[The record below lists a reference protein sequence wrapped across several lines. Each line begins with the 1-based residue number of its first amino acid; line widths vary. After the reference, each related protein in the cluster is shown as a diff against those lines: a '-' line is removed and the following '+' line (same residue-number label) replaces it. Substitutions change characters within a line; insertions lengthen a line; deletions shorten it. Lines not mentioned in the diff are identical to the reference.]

1 MSHSNDRLRSAQ
13 ANADQPPSA
22 EAAIPKP
29 PRGRQRLNW
38 VGPGFV
44 FIAASAGGA
53 GEILFPPR
61 VGSLYGY
68 TFIWAMIAAVTLKWF
83 INREIGRFAVCTGAT
98 LLDGFKQLPGPKN
111 WAVWLIIFPQLFVAV
126 GSIAGLAGAAATAI
140 VLLLPGDPRYWMV
153 MVVISTMAI
162 LLWGR
167 YGWLEKIATVM
178 ASLLISAAIITAITV
193 FPQPGSLAAG
203 LVPSLPSTVNYQ
215 EILPWLSFMLAGA
228 AGLMWYSYWIP
239 ERGYGAAE
247 RAQASETVMHA
258 KELND
263 HDRQRLR
270 GWVNQMTIDNTVGIV
285 GGLLNVT
292 AFLILGVELLGPEG
306 LVPAENDVAQVLG
319 QLLGEVWG
327 PIGFWFMVVAVL
339 IGFWQTTL
347 TNQDGWARLL
357 ADGSRIILR
366 RFNVR
371 GRWANEKFLQK
382 AFLIVLLTGVT
393 SVVYLFVGQPVGL
406 LQIAGAIEAAHIP
419 VVVGLTLYLNHKM
432 LPKDLQPSPFSF
444 WASVLAGTFFAA
456 FACLYLL
463 QLTGVIWSSGG

>member
-1 MSHSNDRLRSAQ
+1 MSHSNERLRSPQTAPEP
-13 ANADQPPSA
+13 PPS
-22 EAAIPKP
+22 EPVIPQP
-29 PRGRQRLNW
+29 PRGKQRLGW

-68 TFIWAMIAAVTLKWF
+68 TFVWAMIAAVALKWF

-98 LLDGFKQLPGPKN
+98 ILDGFKQLPGPKN

-153 MVVISTMAI
+153 MVVLSTMAI

-167 YGWLEKIATVM
+167 YGWLEKISTVL
-178 ASLLISAAIITAITV
+178 AALLISAAVITAITV
-193 FPQPGSLAAG
+193 FPQPGAIATG
-203 LVPSLPSTVNYQ
+203 LVPRIPSDVDYS

-239 ERGYGAAE
+239 ERGYGAADQARE
-247 RAQASETVMHA
+247 SNAMIRPAELTAQ
-258 KELND
+258 
-263 HDRQRLR
+263 DRSRLR
-270 GWVNQMTIDNTVGIV
+270 SWVNQMTIDNTVGIV
-285 GGLLNVT
+285 GGLVNVT
-292 AFLILGVELLGPEG
+292 AFLILGVELLRPEG

-327 PIGFWFMVVAVL
+327 PIGFWFMVIAVL

-347 TNQDGWARLL
+347 TNQDGWSRLL
-357 ADGSRIILR
+357 ADGTRIILQR
-366 RFNVR
+366 LQVT
-371 GRWANEKFLQK
+371 GRWINENFLQK
-382 AFLIVLLTGVT
+382 VFLVVLLTGVT
-393 SVVYLFVGQPVGL
+393 STVYLFVGEPVRL
-406 LQIAGAIEAAHIP
+406 LQVAGAIEAAHIP
-419 VVVGLTLYLNHKM
+419 VVVGLTLYLNHKV
-432 LPKDLQPSPFSF
+432 LPDQLRPSAFSF
-444 WASVLAGTFFAA
+444 WASVLAGTFFAV
-456 FACLYLL
+456 FACIYLL
-463 QLTGVIWSSGG
+463 QLTGVIWSSSG